1 MSAGDRYSP
10 RLSPDDVD
18 VHTHEI
24 GSDVRDG
31 RDVRDMRDIR
41 SRDRSRE
48 RHERRR
54 SRYEGYERRDS
65 AHTHSHRRRRSR
77 SRSRSRSHSPHS
89 PRPRARPP
97 RQTRPRSPE
106 IPLSENVDSLESEQR
121 SVFVN
126 QLSTRTTSHDLRRF
140 FQEKLGSRGVV
151 DARVVSDKN
160 SRRSK
165 GIGYVEVRTA
175 SMIDSALELSG
186 ELLNG
191 IPMIVTQSEADKNR
205 MARGGGGGTN
215 ANASLAGDEGRRA
228 RAPPSHN
235 SKPSS
240 HAHAN
245 DSSLSPAN
253 DPALYKVFV
262 GSLSYALREEDV
274 HGVFAPFGA
283 IEEVELGKD
292 GEGQSK
298 GYAYV
303 KYRRMEDSRMACEQM
318 NRFELAGRS
327 LKVLLVNHYGTP
339 VRMPE
344 QSIENEGL
352 NLNSISR
359 HELMKTLMRSHD
371 PAASAQEE
379 EVRARQEEIVR
390 QREKERSMMKTDCVL
405 LKYMFKSSEE
415 TEAGWEKELAED
427 VGEECESKYG
437 KVSKIGVDR
446 NSEEGEIVLQFATLE
461 GAQKAINGLN
471 GRWFGGRQ
479 VKAVPIADRFMV
491 RRVLIK

>member
-1 MSAGDRYSP
+1 M
-10 RLSPDDVD
+10 
-18 VHTHEI
+18 
-24 GSDVRDG
+24 
-31 RDVRDMRDIR
+31 RDVR
-41 SRDRSRE
+41 SRERSRE

-54 SRYEGYERRDS
+54 SRYEREEREERRDGDRRDRDS
-65 AHTHSHRRRRSR
+65 RRRRSR
-77 SRSRSRSHSPHS
+77 SRSRSRERH
-89 PRPRARPP
+89 RARP
-97 RQTRPRSPE
+97 RRRERSRSPE
-106 IPLSENVDSLESEQR
+106 IPLEDNVDSLESEQR

-140 FQEKLGSRGVV
+140 FQDKLGSRAIV

-175 SMIDSALELSG
+175 SMIDEALALSG

-205 MARGGGGGTN
+205 MAKSAPVT
-215 ANASLAGDEGRRA
+215 DERR
-228 RAPPSHN
+228 PKP
-235 SKPSS
+235 KPSI
-240 HAHAN
+240 
-245 DSSLSPAN
+245 DSSLTPAN
-253 DPALYKVFV
+253 DPSLYKVFV

-274 HGVFAPFGA
+274 RGVFSPFGD

-292 GEGQSK
+292 EEGRSK
-298 GYAYV
+298 GYAHV

-318 NRFELAGRS
+318 NRFDLAGRS
-327 LKVLLVNHYGTP
+327 LKVQLVNHYGTP

-371 PAASAQEE
+371 PNAQFEDE
-379 EVRARQEEIVR
+379 MRIKQDAIVKE
-390 QREKERSMMKTDCVL
+390 REKEKEMMKTCCVL

-415 TEAGWEKELAED
+415 TDAGWEKELGED
-427 VGEECESKYG
+427 VKEECESKYG
-437 KVSKIGVDR
+437 KVKRIGVDKE
-446 NSEEGEIVLQFATLE
+446 SEDGEIVLEFESMQAS
-461 GAQKAINGLN
+461 QKAINGLN

-491 RRVLIK
+491 RAVLQLITVANDTNRT